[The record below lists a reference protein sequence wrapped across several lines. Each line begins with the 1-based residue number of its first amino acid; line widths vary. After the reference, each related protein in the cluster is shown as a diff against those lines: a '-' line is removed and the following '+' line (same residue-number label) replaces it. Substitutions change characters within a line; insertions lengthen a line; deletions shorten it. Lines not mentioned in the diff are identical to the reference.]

1 MHRRVFNDVGGFD
14 EGYPAGAEE
23 IDFARRAAD
32 AGYTPVFVPDAL
44 IHYRIRSDLR
54 GVMRQQYNSGQG
66 AACLYAR
73 FRPPEAVLRS
83 RLGWGRRTFWFLRLY
98 PLLSGPG
105 LALTGGGRLRL
116 SRWAKSWVPGVRG
129 APVPS
134 GARSPELVRLSS
146 VGRFGLGSIGR
157 AGRIIA
163 TQERGASCRR
173 ATRILL
179 IHWRHPRNPE
189 FVPGSPP

>member
-23 IDFARRAAD
+23 IDFAWRAAD

-83 RLGWGRRTFWFLRLY
+83 RFGWGRRTFWFLRRY
-98 PLLSGPG
+98 PLLSG
-105 LALTGGGRLRL
+105 RDRHY
-116 SRWAKSWVPGVRG
+116 RWWAAVAFEVGKSWVPGVRE
-129 APVPS
+129 S
-134 GARSPELVRLSS
+134 RRPELVRLSS
-146 VGRFGLGSIGR
+146 F
-157 AGRIIA
+157 A
-163 TQERGASCRR
+163 
-173 ATRILL
+173 
-179 IHWRHPRNPE
+179 
-189 FVPGSPP
+189 